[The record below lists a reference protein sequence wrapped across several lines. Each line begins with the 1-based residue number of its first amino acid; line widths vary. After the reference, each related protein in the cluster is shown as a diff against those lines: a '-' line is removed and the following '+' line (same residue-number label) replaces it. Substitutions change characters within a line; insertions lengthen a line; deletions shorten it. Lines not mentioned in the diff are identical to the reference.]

1 MTRQHKTQTQPAQNN
16 QHGKW
21 HCTQVFPKGTTF
33 FFIRFA
39 TRLKKEGNDT
49 PEKLPL
55 SLFFP
60 CGNPFS
66 LVSLYLS
73 GSLFFPFIDPYTY
86 VCMYMYIH
94 GRIAYKNCPY
104 HYFFFG
110 KDCGILLWGGEADDD
125 CVSSVWWW

>member
-1 MTRQHKTQTQPAQNN
+1 VVLLVNNDSTAQNAN
-16 QHGKW
+16 TTCAKQPTWKMALY
-21 HCTQVFPKGTTF
+21 TSVPKRYYLF

-94 GRIAYKNCPY
+94 GRIAYKNCPC
-104 HYFFFG
+104 HLFFFWER
-110 KDCGILLWGGEADDD
+110 LWD
-125 CVSSVWWW
+125 SSVGW